1 MSKVYITD
9 YIENPDIEKA
19 ILNND
24 LAFNLGKTFILLVW
38 HQHIKKK
45 YIDELPNLK
54 GIIRYGVGYD
64 AIDLNSKVKT
74 YLMQP

>member
-24 LAFNLGKTFILLVW
+24 LAFNLGKNIQVLLVW
-38 HQHIKKK
+38 HQHIKKE

-54 GIIRYGVGYD
+54 
-64 AIDLNSKVKT
+64 
-74 YLMQP
+74 